1 MTILAAIGVDLGATN
16 AKVAVVDHDGK
27 VHAFRSGPTHPERGP
42 DALVVNLVMLL
53 DRALEEVGLTREELI
68 GVGIGAPGPLSVS
81 RGTII
86 NSTNLPGWEH
96 VPLRKMLVE
105 ALELPV
111 QFDNDGNAAAYGEWW
126 VGAGREAD
134 DLVMLTLGTGVGA
147 GVVLRGQVL
156 HGHFEN
162 AAELGHMIVVPDG
175 LLCPCGQHGCLEQY
189 ASASGVARRVVAAIE
204 EGEKSSLTGAVRA
217 QEQFGSK
224 QVVEAA
230 QAGDE
235 LCRRVWDEACR
246 YLAVACVN
254 IQHIYNPAC
263 VVLGGGMASAGSFL
277 LDNVRQHF
285 ADLKWHLHFDFP
297 EIVLPELGYHAG
309 VIGAAGYAWRAREEE
324 RRSP

>member
-1 MTILAAIGVDLGATN
+1 MTILAAVGIDLGATN
-16 AKVAVVDHDGK
+16 AKVAVVDHDGM
-27 VHAFRSGPTHPERGP
+27 VHAFRSGATHPERGP

-53 DRALEEVGLTREELI
+53 DQALEEVGLTREELI

-86 NSTNLPGWEH
+86 NATNLPGWEH
-96 VPLRKMLVE
+96 VPLRKMLFE
-105 ALELPV
+105 ALDLPV

-147 GVVLRGQVL
+147 GVVLRGRVL

-204 EGEKSSLTGAVRA
+204 EGGESSLAGAVRA
-217 QEQFGSK
+217 KEQFGSEE
-224 QVVEAA
+224 VVKAA

-263 VVLGGGMASAGSFL
+263 VVLGGGMANAGSYL

-297 EIVLPELGYHAG
+297 EILLPELGYRAG
-309 VIGAAGYAWRAREEE
+309 VIGAAGYAWRARDEE
-324 RRSP
+324 RRKP